1 MSFWSKLL
9 TVGGKTL
16 GAAKTG
22 AKASAKSIGNSVIH
36 PSQTLNHAGKAVK
49 TATVGGAVGYVGWEK
64 LTTDKSVTRIVSDAV
79 IGEEATDAIAGT
91 ASDVKELKDKAGEA
105 VDSMNNAMGDINSK
119 WSGMSKFFRNI
130 FNGNGLDMFG
140 SFFSFPLQNIFP
152 RWNPLIPDPSQYPM
166 VMMAISL
173 MFGVVHITAGVACR
187 MAVKIKHKQAL
198 SAWFV
203 DFPWVIVF
211 VAFILAILNPALDM
225 VGYEPYLALKLPDA
239 ASTISLYVC
248 LGALAVAIIFAGLDS
263 KGILGKAMAS
273 FNAAY
278 GLINYF
284 SDIMSYI
291 RVFGLMLS
299 SALMG
304 QVINQLAGMVLG
316 GGGVGYV
323 FAVLLLIFAHM
334 FNLVMGIL
342 GVYIHDGRLQYVEFF
357 AQFCVTGKCLVFFI
371 LLISTDGQNDFVRG
385 TKIFVRIIL

>member
-1 MSFWSKLL
+1 MEEKQVHKGRIILL
-9 TVGGKTL
+9 
-16 GAAKTG
+16 
-22 AKASAKSIGNSVIH
+22 
-36 PSQTLNHAGKAVK
+36 
-49 TATVGGAVGYVGWEK
+49 
-64 LTTDKSVTRIVSDAV
+64 
-79 IGEEATDAIAGT
+79 
-91 ASDVKELKDKAGEA
+91 
-105 VDSMNNAMGDINSK
+105 
-119 WSGMSKFFRNI
+119 
-130 FNGNGLDMFG
+130 
-140 SFFSFPLQNIFP
+140 
-152 RWNPLIPDPSQYPM
+152 
-166 VMMAISL
+166 ISL
-173 MFGVVHITAGVACR
+173 I
-187 MAVKIKHKQAL
+187 
-198 SAWFV
+198 
-203 DFPWVIVF
+203 VIVF

-323 FAVLLLIFAHM
+323 FAILLLIFAHM

-357 AQFCVTGKCLVFFI
+357 GKFYTG
-371 LLISTDGQNDFVRG
+371 DGQLFVPFGCDTRY
-385 TKIFVRIIL
+385 TLLK